1 VLEPESKAEKTDRK
15 GKKLCFQLVT
25 AARTYYFIGG
35 SEAEVDEWL
44 KVLARAIDEC
54 GVASENF
61 DGKPVSKIGL
71 EDFDLLKVIG
81 KGSFGKVIQ
90 VCKKDTKRI
99 YAMKVMN
106 KKVIVEKNDTEHIK
120 AERRIL
126 QKVRHPF
133 LMTLHMSFQTP
144 DKLYLVMDFVNG
156 GELFTHMQSVDN
168 FDQDRTRFYVAEI
181 TLGVAYL
188 HSLGVIYRDL
198 KPENILLTSDG
209 HICLTDFG
217 ISKEGFEEDTART
230 KTLVGT
236 PEYLAPEV
244 LQGQAY
250 GKAVDWWSLGTLMYE
265 MLDGNP
271 PFWDQDVQKMY
282 RRILQEPLTKF
293 PAAAGPEAQDLL
305 RQWLE
310 RDPNKRLTDAKLIK
324 AHAFFASINWDDLYN
339 LKIKPAYVPPVKSAS
354 STSMIA
360 DEFTKEDPNDI
371 KPVNSADA
379 AKYASHFDGFTLN
392 PALDAV
398 NKPAPAASSAAGDDS
413 DDD

>member
-1 VLEPESKAEKTDRK
+1 LITTP
-15 GKKLCFQLVT
+15 
-25 AARTYYFIGG
+25 RTYYFIGQND
-35 SEAEVDEWL
+35 AEVDEWL

-54 GVASENF
+54 ATGNSEHF
-61 DGKPVSKIGL
+61 DGKPVNKIGL

-90 VCKKDTKRI
+90 VAKKDTKRI

-156 GELFTHMQSVDN
+156 GELFTHMQSVEN
-168 FDQDRTRFYVAEI
+168 FDEPRTRFYVAEI

-188 HSLGVIYRDL
+188 HTLGVIYRDL
-198 KPENILLTSDG
+198 KPENILLTSEG

-217 ISKEGFEEDTART
+217 ISKEGFEEDEART

-282 RRILQEPLTKF
+282 KRILQEPLAKF
-293 PAAAGPEAQDLL
+293 PPAAGADACDLL

-310 RDPNKRLTDAKLIK
+310 RDPEQAPHRRQGDQGARVLRRHQLGRPVQSQSQAHLRAARQVGRVDA
-324 AHAFFASINWDDLYN
+324 DDR
-339 LKIKPAYVPPVKSAS
+339 P
-354 STSMIA
+354 
-360 DEFTKEDPNDI
+360 EFTKDDPNDV
-371 KPVNSADA
+371 KPAAAPDA
-379 AKYASHFDGFTLN
+379 AKYASHFENFTY
-392 PALDAV
+392 V
-398 NKPAPAASSAAGDDS
+398 AGEKN
-413 DDD
+413 